1 MSDRKTERLI
11 NLTLALLATKRYL
24 KKSEILSNV
33 AGYEGTQEAKERMF
47 ERDKD
52 DLRSLGIEIEVGDLD
67 IFFEDEPGYRI
78 PQKSYELNV
87 PNLSGRELALLSIA
101 SSFWNDSVLAPNA
114 QSGIRKLQSLGIP
127 ATLEFEFRMKYR
139 FDNPS
144 ELLEEIA
151 KAILQKSRI
160 KFSYDS
166 SSLKVR
172 HLEPYRIVFW
182 NSYWYLI
189 GMDIDRTG
197 IRLFKLSRFLGGIE
211 TSKKK
216 NEFKIPADFAV
227 ADHLPKS
234 DVEVIHSAKIEI
246 RRETGTLLRQ
256 RGKLLSQESEYDTY
270 EINYENERVFLREL
284 IWHGVN
290 VRILEPANLKE
301 QLLSIVDGVLA

>member
-1 MSDRKTERLI
+1 VSDRKTERLI

-151 KAILQKSRI
+151 KAILQKSKI

-211 TSKKK
+211 ISKKK
-216 NEFKIPADFAV
+216 NEFEIPSDFAV
-227 ADHLPKS
+227 ADHLPKN

-256 RGKLLSQESEYDTY
+256 RGKLLSQGSEYDTY
-270 EINYENERVFLREL
+270 ELNYENERVFLREL
-284 IWHGVN
+284 IWHGAN

-301 QLLSIVDGVLA
+301 QLLAIIDGVLA

>member
-1 MSDRKTERLI
+1 MYDRKTERLI

-24 KKSEILSNV
+24 KKSEILTTV

-101 SSFWNDSVLAPNA
+101 SSFWNDSVLAPTA

-127 ATLEFEFRMKYR
+127 AVLEFEFRMKYR

-144 ELLEEIA
+144 HLLEQLA
-151 KAILQKSRI
+151 GAILQKSRI

-166 SSLKVR
+166 SSLKLR

-189 GMDIDRTG
+189 GLDIDRKG
-197 IRLFKLSRFLGGIE
+197 IRLFKLSRFLGGVE
-211 TSKKK
+211 TSKNK
-216 NEFKIPADFAV
+216 NEFEIPADFLV
-227 ADHLPKS
+227 TDHLPKS
-234 DVEVIHSAKIEI
+234 DVEVIHSSKIEI
-246 RRETGTLLRQ
+246 KKETGTLLRQ
-256 RGKLLSQESEYDTY
+256 RGILLAQGEEFDTY
-270 EINYENERVFLREL
+270 EINYENERVFVREL

-290 VRILEPANLKE
+290 VRVLEPLNLKE
-301 QLLSIVDGVLA
+301 ELVSLLDGVLK

>member
-24 KKSEILSNV
+24 KKSEILTTV

-78 PQKSYELNV
+78 SQKSYELNV

-101 SSFWNDSVLAPNA
+101 SSFWNDSVLAPTA

-127 ATLEFEFRMKYR
+127 AVLEFEFRMKYR

-144 ELLEEIA
+144 HLLEQLA
-151 KAILQKSRI
+151 GAILQKSRI

-166 SSLKVR
+166 SSLKLR

-189 GMDIDRTG
+189 GLDIDRKG
-197 IRLFKLSRFLGGIE
+197 IRLFKLSRFLGGVE
-211 TSKKK
+211 TSKNK
-216 NEFKIPADFAV
+216 NEFEIPADFLV
-227 ADHLPKS
+227 TDHLPKS
-234 DVEVIHSAKIEI
+234 DVEVIHSSKIEI
-246 RRETGTLLRQ
+246 KKETGTLLRQ
-256 RGKLLSQESEYDTY
+256 RGILLAQGEEFDTY
-270 EINYENERVFLREL
+270 EINYENERVFVREL

-290 VRILEPANLKE
+290 VRVLEPLNLKE
-301 QLLSIVDGVLA
+301 ELVSLLDGVLK

>member
-211 TSKKK
+211 ISKKK
-216 NEFKIPADFAV
+216 NEFEIPADFAV

>member
-216 NEFKIPADFAV
+216 NEFEIPADFAV

-270 EINYENERVFLREL
+270 KINYENERVFLREL

>member
-151 KAILQKSRI
+151 KAILQKSKI

-211 TSKKK
+211 ISKKK
-216 NEFKIPADFAV
+216 NEFEIPSDFAV

-256 RGKLLSQESEYDTY
+256 RGKLLSQGSEYDTY
-270 EINYENERVFLREL
+270 ELNYENERVFLREL
-284 IWHGVN
+284 IWHGAN

-301 QLLSIVDGVLA
+301 QLLAIIDGVLA

>member
-1 MSDRKTERLI
+1 VSDRKTERLI

-24 KKSEILSNV
+24 KKSEILTTV

-78 PQKSYELNV
+78 SQKSYELNV

-101 SSFWNDSVLAPNA
+101 SSFWNDSVLAPTA

-127 ATLEFEFRMKYR
+127 AVLEFEFRMKYR

-144 ELLEEIA
+144 HLLEQLA
-151 KAILQKSRI
+151 GAILQKSRI

-166 SSLKVR
+166 SSLKLR

-189 GMDIDRTG
+189 GLDIDRKG
-197 IRLFKLSRFLGGIE
+197 IRLFKLSRFLGGVE

-216 NEFKIPADFAV
+216 NEFEIPTDFLV
-227 ADHLPKS
+227 TDHLPKS
-234 DVEVIHSAKIEI
+234 DVEVIHSSKIEI
-246 RRETGTLLRQ
+246 KKETGTLLRQ
-256 RGKLLSQESEYDTY
+256 RGILLAQGEEFDTY
-270 EINYENERVFLREL
+270 EINYENERVFVREL

-290 VRILEPANLKE
+290 VRVLEPLNLKE
-301 QLLSIVDGVLA
+301 ELVSLLDGVLK

>member
-151 KAILQKSRI
+151 KAILQKSKI

-211 TSKKK
+211 ISKKK
-216 NEFKIPADFAV
+216 NEFEIPSDFAV

-256 RGKLLSQESEYDTY
+256 RGKLLSQGSEYDTY
-270 EINYENERVFLREL
+270 ELNYENERVFLREL

-301 QLLSIVDGVLA
+301 QLLAIIDGVLA

>member
-1 MSDRKTERLI
+1 VSDRKTERLI

-151 KAILQKSRI
+151 RAILQKSRI

-216 NEFKIPADFAV
+216 NEFEIPADFAV

>member
-1 MSDRKTERLI
+1 VSDRKTERLI

-216 NEFKIPADFAV
+216 NEFEIPSDFAV

-234 DVEVIHSAKIEI
+234 DVEIIHSAKIEI

-256 RGKLLSQESEYDTY
+256 RGKLLSQSSEYDTY

>member
-1 MSDRKTERLI
+1 VSDRKTERLI

-216 NEFKIPADFAV
+216 NEFEIPADFAV